1 MNVGG
6 KLTLVVSV
14 DKEGLEKYTSS
25 EIYIYTYSNFSY
37 RSPLESENIS
47 LNCSGVLSKSLIV
60 NDSIKVCMTDF
71 ESNDSVILIFSSSLC
86 TLSFS
91 SIIF

>member
-25 EIYIYTYSNFSY
+25 EILFT
-37 RSPLESENIS
+37 
-47 LNCSGVLSKSLIV
+47 GG
-60 NDSIKVCMTDF
+60 
-71 ESNDSVILIFSSSLC
+71 
-86 TLSFS
+86 
-91 SIIF
+91 